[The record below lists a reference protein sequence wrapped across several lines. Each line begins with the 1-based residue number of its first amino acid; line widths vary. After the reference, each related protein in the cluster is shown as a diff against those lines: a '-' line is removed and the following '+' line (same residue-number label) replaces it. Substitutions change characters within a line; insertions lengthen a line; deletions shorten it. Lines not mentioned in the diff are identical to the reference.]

1 LTGQNSAPLR
11 PRLRGRSSRLV
22 ERGKDPLT
30 FDGCSVEQENEIR
43 ATVPISRRRTEEA
56 LNFLKT
62 SHANA
67 PRYTTWYGQD
77 KDGAGR
83 KTVQRILEDSRKSL
97 DEDTLYDC
105 HTCDKHDTA
114 ARVDPAVR
122 GRINLCPPFWN
133 APIDGQNSKSG
144 YLIHEVTHFEG
155 TKDHANSE
163 PACESLALRN
173 PAMAI
178 NNAYS
183 YQFLVEYNLPGH
195 YQIARIT

>member
-1 LTGQNSAPLR
+1 MQITFFLFFLPCFFLTCADILLASPLRPRDLTGQNSAPLR

-56 LNFLKT
+56 LKFVANTLNTADANFLLHSFLKT

-114 ARVDPAVR
+114 ARVDPAV
-122 GRINLCPPFWN
+122 
-133 APIDGQNSKSG
+133 
-144 YLIHEVTHFEG
+144 
-155 TKDHANSE
+155 
-163 PACESLALRN
+163 
-173 PAMAI
+173 
-178 NNAYS
+178 
-183 YQFLVEYNLPGH
+183 
-195 YQIARIT
+195 